1 MKKEIVYYKTISD
14 NKTYNITLS
23 GITDENP
30 FFYNSQ
36 TKSKY
41 YVFEF
46 LVSGKGTINIENKS
60 YFLKENDFYI
70 VPANSNYEYFT
81 EIDDPYQRYW
91 FNAQGILI
99 DNLYNTYFKDQ
110 NVVIANADF
119 SPHFKQLFNVLK
131 KSDDVIID
139 KYNIPLL
146 IHEIFLTAANNYS
159 LTEYFRS
166 DSIKG
171 SASAF
176 KNYIC
181 SNFSKPFS
189 LQEMSDKFC
198 ISKNQIINIFK
209 KEYNITPHLF
219 STLYKL
225 DMAEEMLKRGTSV
238 KETAQY
244 LGYSTDKY
252 FRSLFKKYKHKSPS
266 QVKKQKSEEITI

>member
-166 DSIKG
+166 NSTKG

-189 LQEMSDKFC
+189 LREMSDKFC

-252 FRSLFKKYKHKSPS
+252 FSSLFKKYKHKSPS
-266 QVKKQKSEEITI
+266 QVKKKSEEITI